1 MAKKQSA
8 TVEQLRVLAPS
19 IWFRYPDKHKAAK
32 ALVQWNDESIAANWS
47 RASRVYMYSSAYE
60 GYTVTS
66 LSAFGV
72 DVRSDMMLE
81 GDAVPILVN
90 RIRSMGKTFV
100 AKTGAND
107 DTVPQFVTNG
117 GEYGQQQS
125 ALNMFD
131 VICAEYGSQHGA
143 YADFHGLCR
152 KLELMVTTALGRG
165 WVFVF
170 PAEYGGKW
178 KPEAEIDDGLSIGLV
193 REHQYGRVLTL
204 CRSTWRDPEW
214 LMSRTHKKHHAAIVR
229 NIEVVQPD
237 IKSGGARIKEVHS
250 LSQPC
255 QRLVRVIQGWHIST
269 GKDVPGRELFTLKD
283 GHWLEDN
290 EWTRPSPPGRHI
302 DYDEELSG
310 AGGTP
315 LTQEIYRMFCR
326 ENEMYDNVDKLE
338 QTTPLQTWVIPK
350 GTTEG
355 GEIKEQL
362 ESAEAVKIIE
372 VTGNP
377 KDAAMVIDSSGLP
390 RTSMELVDRFANLQ
404 HEVTGISRGHND
416 GAQPNHIA
424 SGVQASLEASLFP
437 ERHADFVMRFSRF
450 RAVDCAELFVWAI
463 QDIIDDKQRYEAWAG
478 DPDVKRL
485 VKADALDLDL
495 SKYRIQIKPA
505 SERKDSVA
513 TRQQKAER
521 WLNDPTVQFTG
532 ADMNNFWKTFDV
544 DSFGDELTGI
554 TDGVRKQLRKWRTL
568 PMEQAQAKWRSPAK
582 WMTIDGLQ
590 SALRIVVADY
600 EDARDGAV
608 PEDRLRLWE
617 NYMNQCVALIRAL
630 RLDEAQLVAEAQL
643 AAAQSAGGAGNGG
656 QVPAAGAGAATGP
669 G

>member
-1 MAKKQSA
+1 MPRKQPA
-8 TVEQLRVLAPS
+8 TVEQLRTLAPS

-32 ALVQWNDESIAANWS
+32 ALVQWNDESITANWS

-60 GYTVTS
+60 GYTVSS

-72 DVRSDMMLE
+72 DVRSDIMLE
-81 GDAVPILVN
+81 GEAVPILVN
-90 RIRSMGKTFV
+90 RIRAEAQTFV
-100 AKTGAND
+100 ALTGAND
-107 DTVPQFVTNG
+107 DPVPQFVTNG
-117 GEYGQQQS
+117 GDYEQQQ
-125 ALNMFD
+125 AAQNMDD
-131 VICAEYGSQHGA
+131 VICAEYGCQQGG
-143 YADFHGLCR
+143 YADFHALCR

-170 PAEYGGKW
+170 PGEYGGRW
-178 KPEAEIDDGLSIGLV
+178 KPEAEIDDGLSIGIV

-214 LMSRTHKKHHAAIVR
+214 LMSRTHKKHHAAILR
-229 NIEVVQPD
+229 NVEIVQPD

-250 LSQPC
+250 FAQPC

-269 GKDVPGRELFTLKD
+269 GKDDPGREMFTLKD
-283 GHWLEDN
+283 GHWFEDN
-290 EWTRPSPPGRHI
+290 EWTRPSPPCRHI
-302 DYDEELSG
+302 DYDEELSA

-315 LTQEIYRMFCR
+315 LTQTIYRMFCR
-326 ENEMYDNVDKLE
+326 ENEMLDNCDKFE
-338 QTTPLQTWVIPK
+338 QTTPLQTWVVPK
-350 GTTEG
+350 GTVEG

-372 VTGNP
+372 VTGSP
-377 KDAAMVIDSSGLP
+377 KEAAMVIDSSSLP
-390 RTSMELVDRFANLQ
+390 RKTMELLTLYANLQ
-404 HEVTGISRGHND
+404 HEIPGIARGHSD
-416 GAQPNHIA
+416 AAQPNHVS

-463 QDIIDDKQRYEAWAG
+463 QDIIADKQKYETWAG
-478 DPDVKRL
+478 DPEVKRL

-495 SKYRIQIKPA
+495 SKYRVQIKPA
-505 SERKDSVA
+505 SDRKDSVA

-521 WLNDPTVQFTG
+521 WLNDPKVQFTG

-544 DSFGDELTGI
+544 DSAGDELTGV

-568 PMEQAQAKWRSPAK
+568 PLDQAKAKWRSPAK

-608 PEDRLRLWE
+608 PEPRLRLWE

-630 RLDEAQLVAEAQL
+630 RLDEAKLAAEAQL
-643 AAAQSAGGAGNGG
+643 AAQQSAGAANGST
-656 QVPAAGAGAATGP
+656 AGAAGPTG
-669 G
+669 

>member
-8 TVEQLRVLAPS
+8 TADQLRILAPS
-19 IWFRYPDKHKAAK
+19 IWHKYPDKTKAAK
-32 ALVQWNDESIAANWS
+32 ALVQWNDESITGNWS

-90 RIRSMGKTFV
+90 RIRSMAKTFV

-107 DTVPQFVTNG
+107 DPVPQFVTNG
-117 GEYGQQQS
+117 GDYAQQQ
-125 ALNMFD
+125 AAQNMDD
-131 VICAEYGSQHGA
+131 VICAEYGCQQGG
-143 YADFHGLCR
+143 YADFHALAR
-152 KLELMVTTALGRG
+152 KLELMITTALGRG

-170 PAEYGGKW
+170 PGEYGGRW
-178 KPEAEIDDGLSIGLV
+178 KPEAEIDDGLSIGTV
-193 REHQYGRVLTL
+193 REHQYGRILTL
-204 CRSTWRDPEW
+204 CRSTWRDPEA
-214 LMSRTHKKHHAAIVR
+214 LMSRTAKKHHAAILR
-229 NIEVVQPD
+229 NVEVIQPD
-237 IKSGGARIKEVHS
+237 IKSGGARLREVHS
-250 LSQPC
+250 FSQPA

-269 GKDVPGRELFTLKD
+269 GKDDPGREMHTLKD

-290 EWTRPSPPGRHI
+290 EWTRATPPGRHI
-302 DYDEELSG
+302 DYDEELSA

-315 LTQEIYRMFCR
+315 LTQEVYRMFCR

-372 VTGNP
+372 VTGSP

-390 RTSMELVDRFANLQ
+390 RTSMELIDRFAALQ

-416 GAQPNHIA
+416 GTQPSNVS

-437 ERHADFVMRFSRF
+437 ERHADFVLRFNRF
-450 RAVDCAELFVWAI
+450 RAVDCSELFVWAI
-463 QDIIDDKQRYEAWAG
+463 QDIVADKQKYETWAG

-485 VKADALDLDL
+485 VKADDLDLDL
-495 SKYRIQIKPA
+495 SKYRTQIKPA

-513 TRQQKAER
+513 TRMQKAER
-521 WLNDPTVQFTG
+521 WLNDPSVQFTG
-532 ADMNNFWKTFDV
+532 ADMAQLWKTWDT
-544 DSFGDELTGI
+544 DSAGDELTGV
-554 TDGVRKQLRKWRTL
+554 TDGVRKQLRKWRML
-568 PMEQAQAKWRSPAK
+568 PLAEAESKWRSPAK
-582 WMTIDGLQ
+582 WMTIEGLQ

-600 EDARDGAV
+600 EDARDGNI

-630 RLDEAQLVAEAQL
+630 RLDEAKLMAEAQV
-643 AAAQSAGGAGNGG
+643 AAAQK
-656 QVPAAGAGAATGP
+656 GAGAANGSPIPAAAAGAAPRP